1 MNCQRFVNCPR
12 CGSTMIF
19 KKFFD
24 YGGHSWGWEC
34 IFCKDIIEQIPEV
47 GRLPKEDWNERE
59 EQRIGKEWD

>member
-1 MNCQRFVNCPR
+1 MNCPH

-19 KKFFD
+19 KKFFE

-34 IFCKDIIEQIPEV
+34 IFCKDIIEQISEV
-47 GRLPKEDWNERE
+47 RRLPKEDWNERE